1 MGDRRKEIGYREGS
15 IEGYLADAAAGKD
28 APGGGSVSA
37 LAGALGAAMSSM
49 VCNFTVGRE
58 KFKDVE
64 GRVKEILSAAEEGV
78 RRLAELMDRDV
89 EEYKKV
95 TAAYKMPRGTEE
107 EKARRRAAIQEAL
120 KSAMSAPLETLRLC
134 HKLILDLKDLV
145 EIGNPNLI
153 SDVGVAAILLEA
165 ALDGAKLNV
174 EINLKFIKDSDLVE
188 RTRKEI
194 EEKAFEARTVASEVV
209 GKVREKISG

>member
-1 MGDRRKEIGYREGS
+1 MGYREGS
-15 IEGYLADAAAGKD
+15 VEGYLADAAAGKD

-37 LAGALGAAMSSM
+37 LAGALGAAMSCM

-58 KFKDVE
+58 KFKEVE
-64 GRVKEILSAAEEGV
+64 GRVKEILSAAEDGV
-78 RRLAELMDRDV
+78 RKLGELMDRDV

-107 EKARRRAAIQEAL
+107 EKAKRRAAIQEAL
-120 KSAMSAPLETLRLC
+120 KSAMSAPLNTLRLC

-145 EIGNPNLI
+145 EMGNPNLI
-153 SDVGVAAILLEA
+153 SDVGVAAILLAA

-174 EINLKFIKDSDLVE
+174 EINLKFIKDTDLVE

-194 EEKAFEARTVASEVV
+194 EEKAFEAKTVASEVV
-209 GKVREKISG
+209 GKVRGRISG

>member
-1 MGDRRKEIGYREGS
+1 MGYREGS
-15 IEGYLADAAAGKD
+15 VEEYLADAAAGKD

-64 GRVKEILSAAEEGV
+64 GRVKEILSAAEDGV
-78 RRLAELMDRDV
+78 RKLSELMDRDV

-95 TAAYKMPRGTEE
+95 TAAYKMPRGTDE
-107 EKARRRAAIQEAL
+107 EKMKRRAAIQEAL
-120 KSAMSAPLETLRLC
+120 KSAMSAPLKTLRLC

-153 SDVGVAAILLEA
+153 SDVGVAAILLAA

-194 EEKAFEARTVASEVV
+194 EEKAFEAKTVASEVV

>member
-1 MGDRRKEIGYREGS
+1 MGYREGS
-15 IEGYLADAAAGKD
+15 IEAYLADAAAGKD

-78 RRLAELMDRDV
+78 RKLAELMDRDV

-95 TAAYKMPRGTEE
+95 TAAYKMPRGTDE
-107 EKARRRAAIQEAL
+107 EKMKRRAAIQEAL
-120 KSAMSAPLETLRLC
+120 KSAMSAPLKTLRLC

-153 SDVGVAAILLEA
+153 SDVGVAAILLAA

-194 EEKAFEARTVASEVV
+194 EEKAFEAKTVASEVV

>member
-1 MGDRRKEIGYREGS
+1 MGYREGS
-15 IEGYLADAAAGKD
+15 VEGYLADAAAGKD

-58 KFKDVE
+58 KFKEVE
-64 GRVKEILSAAEEGV
+64 GRVREILSAAEDGV
-78 RRLAELMDRDV
+78 RELAELMDRDV

-107 EKARRRAAIQEAL
+107 EKMKRRAAIQEAL
-120 KSAMSAPLETLRLC
+120 KSAMSAPLKTLRLC

-145 EIGNPNLI
+145 EMGNPNLI
-153 SDVGVAAILLEA
+153 SDVGVAAILLAA

-194 EEKAFEARTVASEVV
+194 EEKAFEAKTVASEVV